1 MAKDDQAPG
10 ANSEGARDV
19 ALIHGVTEEG
29 DLRIVR
35 QREDRLEF
43 GAVRPLREG
52 VPISGEVVRLTPRKE
67 FPLLCD
73 VKTELKVA
81 EAARDDVAEPSAV
94 AHKGPARVASK
105 SYRNNWDLIWNRP
118 SSSDDL
124 AN

>member
-10 ANSEGARDV
+10 ADSEGARDV
-19 ALIHGVTEEG
+19 ALIHGVTEQG

-52 VPISGEVVRLTPRKE
+52 VPITGEVVRLTPRKE

-73 VKTELKVA
+73 VKTELKA
-81 EAARDDVAEPSAV
+81 TEAQKDVAEPSV
-94 AHKGPARVASK
+94 VSHKGPARVASK
-105 SYRNNWDLIWNRP
+105 SYRNNWDLIWNRQ